1 LEYAMKLQEVI
12 AIARRKAQAR
22 QEAEAAHIAGREEEV
37 READRQAANF
47 LASVICP
54 FLKSVETELKAA
66 GVPAMFN
73 ERYNDRCARC
83 LLTIHAD
90 EDISPSNLAF
100 EACRGEIIPK
110 IKWTP
115 GGRPTLLSEPDLVA
129 VTRIVSEFITSA
141 LEWAPAGGVRQRKL
155 TSAAR

>member
-1 LEYAMKLQEVI
+1 MNLQEVI
-12 AIARRKAQAR
+12 AIAQRKAQAR
-22 QEAEAAHIAGREEEV
+22 REAEAAQVAGQEEEV
-37 READRQAANF
+37 RLADRRAANF
-47 LASVICP
+47 LTNVICP

-66 GVPAMFN
+66 GVPAVVTDRF
-73 ERYNDRCARC
+73 NDRCARC
-83 LLTIHAD
+83 LLTIHLD
-90 EDISPSNLAF
+90 EDVSPSMLAF

-141 LEWAPAGGVRQRKL
+141 LE
-155 TSAAR
+155 